1 MKSMDAQAKNPMDG
15 QLSAT
20 GTANQLP
27 ITHGLA
33 DEALSQ
39 ARVCGEALAYF
50 RPERLILALAGW
62 FAQTNRYC
70 AESSSR
76 KSALS
81 AWYLAAGRPLSEPCM
96 TTAPSDVQTCHRH
109 PRPRFFTTT
118 SKSGN

>member
-1 MKSMDAQAKNPMDG
+1 MKSMAAQAKNPLDG

-27 ITHGLA
+27 ITQGLA

-62 FAQTNRYC
+62 FAQTNPILRG
-70 AESSSR
+70 
-76 KSALS
+76 K
-81 AWYLAAGRPLSEPCM
+81 
-96 TTAPSDVQTCHRH
+96 QQ
-109 PRPRFFTTT
+109 
-118 SKSGN
+118 